1 MFQDGMNK
9 QGKRKRKTVTIK
21 AKIRAINRN
30 VDYDIIDRTVRPIKQ
45 YGKKKHVLVTMYGI
59 NCKENQVSKVI
70 ITCKKSKKKYIICGR
85 KKIQY

>member
-45 YGKKKHVLVTMYGI
+45 YGEKTCVSDYVR
-59 NCKENQVSKVI
+59 NQLQG
-70 ITCKKSKKKYIICGR
+70 KSGFKSYNHM
-85 KKIQY
+85 